1 MSWWEKVRRGSGRE
15 PALEKRQPG
24 VPDLSV
30 RICGQWGS
38 EEGDLYGAK
47 LPSTS
52 TRSVPLLVP
61 VSPKLSV
68 KHLGLLFMQVH
79 LHAGAFKRSWQPP
92 PVRRTTPCWECVH
105 FPNTCGEQPVSWLGF
120 LLSQGTKQSCHHG
133 HDSQVTHWLL
143 CALFR
148 TPKETTNFNGRHL
161 QQRLLQKSCS
171 CENDPDACDSCNSTL
186 FLPRIYGQ
194 SWAST
199 DWPPGWSRTEDRDA
213 P

>member
-1 MSWWEKVRRGSGRE
+1 MW
-15 PALEKRQPG
+15 
-24 VPDLSV
+24 PDLSF
-30 RICGQWGS
+30 RLGGQWGS
-38 EEGDLYGAK
+38 EEGDLRGAK
-47 LPSTS
+47 LPSPS
-52 TRSVPLLVP
+52 THSLPLLVLA
-61 VSPKLSV
+61 SPKLSL

-79 LHAGAFKRSWQPP
+79 LHAVVFKAWQPP
-92 PVRRTTPCWECVH
+92 QVKRTTPCSSECVH
-105 FPNTCGEQPVSWLGF
+105 FPNPCGEQPVSRLGF

-148 TPKETTNFNGRHL
+148 TPKETTNFYGRHL

-194 SWAST
+194 S
-199 DWPPGWSRTEDRDA
+199 
-213 P
+213 